1 MQHELIH
8 EAPHVNEVHVSSARR
23 ADAAARGT
31 AHRLLYQG
39 PRQADFLLLQGLTTM
54 ADDLGTDGL
63 ENQVKGAT
71 KEVAG
76 KVQKNVGDMTDNH
89 SQELKG
95 KARELEGK
103 GQRKVGEGE
112 EKIDRNI

>member
-1 MQHELIH
+1 
-8 EAPHVNEVHVSSARR
+8 
-23 ADAAARGT
+23 
-31 AHRLLYQG
+31 
-39 PRQADFLLLQGLTTM
+39 M

-63 ENQVKGAT
+63 GNQIKGAA

-95 KARELEGK
+95 AAKEHEGK
-103 GQRKVGEGE
+103 AQRKVGETE
-112 EKIDRNI
+112 NKIDRNT